1 MATIRRFEEI
11 EAWQKARQLV
21 REVYSCSNS
30 GRFARDFGLR
40 DHIREAGISIMS
52 NIAEGFERGGNA
64 EFRQFLAVA
73 KGSAGEVES
82 KLYVALDQGYL
93 SEKEFEALRGTTID
107 VKRLIGGFMGYLRRS
122 GMKGPKFVRR
132 PNSTN
137 TLNVSSTTRNSEPGF
152 AKATPGRPG
161 TRNSELGTRN

>member
-1 MATIRRFEEI
+1 MATIRQFEEI

-21 REVYSCSNS
+21 REIYSCSNS

-40 DHIREAGISIMS
+40 DHIREAAIAIMS

-64 EFRQFLAVA
+64 EFRQFLAIA

-93 SEKEFEALRGTTID
+93 SEKEFGALREAAIK
-107 VKRLIGGFMGYLRRS
+107 VKRLIGGFMGYLRSS

-132 PNSTN
+132 SNSANAPT
-137 TLNVSSTTRNSEPGF
+137 SGPS
-152 AKATPGRPG
+152 
-161 TRNSELGTRN
+161 TRNSEL

>member
-11 EAWQKARQLV
+11 EAWQKARELT
-21 REVYSCSNS
+21 REIYSSSNS

-40 DHIREAGISIMS
+40 DHIREAATSIMS

-64 EFRQFLAVA
+64 EFRQFLAIA

-93 SEKEFEALRGTTID
+93 TEAEFGALRETTVGT
-107 VKRLIGGFMGYLRRS
+107 KRLIGGFMGYLRRS
-122 GMKGPKFVRR
+122 GMKGQKFVRR
-132 PNSTN
+132 SNSPSAPDA
-137 TLNVSSTTRNSEPGF
+137 SSATRNSEPG
-152 AKATPGRPG
+152 
-161 TRNSELGTRN
+161 TRN